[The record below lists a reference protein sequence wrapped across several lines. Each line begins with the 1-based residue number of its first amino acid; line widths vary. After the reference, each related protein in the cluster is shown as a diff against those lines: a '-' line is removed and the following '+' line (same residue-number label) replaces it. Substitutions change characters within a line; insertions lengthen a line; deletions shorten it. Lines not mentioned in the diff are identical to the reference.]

1 MREVAM
7 SALSGWESFYVIVGS
22 SAGALTG
29 LTFVAVTLT
38 GEVRTRGAGQGIPAY
53 TTPTIVHFGVVLFV
67 SALLS
72 APWPDLLPPAIILGL
87 CGIAGVVYTLIVTRR
102 LRRFNSSYTPVLED
116 WLANSAAPLIAYIA
130 LAVGGALLLW
140 NSEAALFVV
149 AGALLLLIF
158 DGIHNAWDVAT
169 WIVVERVLSREKDDK
184 TDETKE

>member
-1 MREVAM
+1 ME
-7 SALSGWESFYVIVGS
+7 ALSGWESFYVIIGS

-38 GEVRTRGAGQGIPAY
+38 GEVRARGAGQGIPAY
-53 TTPTIVHFGVVLFV
+53 TTPTIVHFSIVLFIC
-67 SALLS
+67 ALLS
-72 APWPDLLPPAIILGL
+72 APWPDLLPPALILGL
-87 CGIAGVVYTLIVTRR
+87 CGIAGVIYTLIVTRR
-102 LRRFNSSYTPVLED
+102 LRRFNGNYSPVLED
-116 WLANSAAPLIAYIA
+116 WLANAAAPLISYSA

-149 AGALLLLIF
+149 AGAMLLLIF

-169 WIVVERVLSREKDDK
+169 YIVVQQVLPQDEGDE